1 MYVSWA
7 QFLSPRAALP
17 SPFTWIYYIARA
29 VYMSKG
35 GGLQLTEETSFEE
48 KRNYLWLLKKLV
60 LVKEQKENEQMAD
73 EKIEDLRRD
82 IRNDWME
89 WTKTNEG
96 LKSTNN
102 LKILRID
109 ESNHNLKLIVRC
121 DTKWTKPLKLQI
133 LNSSRS

>member
-1 MYVSWA
+1 MA

-17 SPFTWIYYIARA
+17 SPFTWVYYIARA
-29 VYMSKG
+29 RFYRSKG

-96 LKSTNN
+96 LNRTKS
-102 LKILRID
+102 LKI
-109 ESNHNLKLIVRC
+109 
-121 DTKWTKPLKLQI
+121 
-133 LNSSRS
+133 